1 MGDEREERDERAPLV
16 QETQSLV
23 VWEVRWQACCVEQ
36 GDSVLLASLCKKDSL
51 RPPKALDWLDCIYHV
66 F

>member
-1 MGDEREERDERAPLV
+1 M
-16 QETQSLV
+16 
-23 VWEVRWQACCVEQ
+23 EQ